1 MFIIPKSV
9 IKRIEAICRNYL
21 WDGSSEYHRVPL
33 VAWDKVTLPKPE
45 GGLGIKK
52 AELWNVATIGKLV
65 NWVYSKA
72 DRLWIRWINQVYI
85 KQQQLHN
92 YKPPAT
98 APWSWKNVCKV
109 KELLKDG
116 YVDDTW
122 TAQVHGYSIRGGYD
136 WLVMPHPKQDWTK
149 QVWNNWNTPK
159 HSMITWITLHGALNI
174 KDKLFRIGCSNDNH
188 CCCCDSMPETH
199 EHLFIYCPYSSRIR
213 GKLELWLGRPIPDVN
228 DMVAGNAGSIMWKI
242 MAVVMNAYC
251 YNVWLQRNNTRI
263 NNFITRPEIVAK
275 RIKEEARKR
284 IKFKAGPNMDQVSLA
299 MLRNIGLQ

>member
-33 VAWDKVTLPKPE
+33 VAWDKVTLPKSE

-85 KQQQLHN
+85 KQQQWHT

-116 YVDDTW
+116 YTDDTW
-122 TAQVHGYSIRGGYD
+122 TAQTQGYSIRGGYD
-136 WLVMPHPKQDWTK
+136 WLVMPHPILDWTK
-149 QVWNNWNTPK
+149 LVWNSLNTPK
-159 HSMITWITLHGALNI
+159 HSMITWITLHGGLNI

-188 CCCCDSMPETH
+188 CCCCDNMPETH

-213 GKLELWLGRPIPDVN
+213 GKLESWLGRPIPDVN
-228 DMVAGNAGSIMWKI
+228 DMVAGNTGSIQWKI
-242 MAVVMNAYC
+242 MVVVMSAYY
-251 YNVWLQRNNTRI
+251 YNVWLQRNNARI
-263 NNFITRPEIVAK
+263 NYYITRPNIVAK
-275 RIKEEARKR
+275 RIEEEAMRR
-284 IKFKAGPNMDQVSLA
+284 IKFKAGPTMDQVSLA